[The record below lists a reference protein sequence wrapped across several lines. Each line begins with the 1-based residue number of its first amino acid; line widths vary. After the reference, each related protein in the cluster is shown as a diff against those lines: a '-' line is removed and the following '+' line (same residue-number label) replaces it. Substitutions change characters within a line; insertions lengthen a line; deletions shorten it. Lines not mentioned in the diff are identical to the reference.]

1 MPASNIRT
9 EGTSVPVERV
19 DGEPVADDP
28 IALAAAPHVRV
39 NTWYQLL
46 KFLVVGGIN
55 TVFGYALF
63 AVFTWF
69 GMHYPL
75 AIALATIGGVL
86 FNFQS
91 VGRLVFGGAPRSRF
105 RRFVGVYCLI
115 YLVNLGGVRLMLDH
129 GISVYIANGVMLIPL
144 AGLAFILNRR
154 FVFNLP

>member
-1 MPASNIRT
+1 MPTSNTR
-9 EGTSVPVERV
+9 PERPDLAQ
-19 DGEPVADDP
+19 DGSIPADS
-28 IALAAAPHVRV
+28 ISLAATPVPRV
-39 NTWYQLL
+39 NTWFQLL

-75 AIALATIGGVL
+75 AIALATVGGVL

-91 VGRLVFGGAPRSRF
+91 VGRLVFGGAPKSRF
-105 RRFVGVYCLI
+105 WRFVGVYCLI
-115 YLVNLGGVRLMLDH
+115 YLLNLGGVKLLLSH
-129 GISVYIANGVMLIPL
+129 GVNVYVANGIMLIPL
-144 AGLAFILNRR
+144 AGIAFILNRR

>member
-1 MPASNIRT
+1 MPVSNSRT
-9 EGTSVPVERV
+9 EEAVNGQPI
-19 DGEPVADDP
+19 ADDP
-28 IALAAAPHVRV
+28 IALAAAPEPRV

-46 KFLVVGGIN
+46 RFLVVGGIN

-63 AVFTWF
+63 AIFTWF
-69 GMHYPL
+69 GMGYPL

-105 RRFVGVYCLI
+105 WRFVGVYCLI
-115 YLVNLGGVRLMLDH
+115 YLINLGGVKLLLSF
-129 GISVYIANGVMLIPL
+129 GLNVYVANGIMLLPL

>member
-1 MPASNIRT
+1 MRASNIR
-9 EGTSVPVERV
+9 SERP
-19 DGEPVADDP
+19 DATIEPPLGEDL
-28 IALAAAPHVRV
+28 IALAATPAPRDK
-39 NTWYQLL
+39 TWFQLL

-69 GMHYPL
+69 GMRYPL

-105 RRFVGVYCLI
+105 WRFVGVYCLI
-115 YLVNLGGVRLMLDH
+115 YLINLGGVKLVLSY
-129 GISVYIANGVMLIPL
+129 GVNVYIANGIMLLPL
-144 AGLAFILNRR
+144 AGIAFILNRR
-154 FVFNLP
+154 FVFNQP